1 MAENKQL
8 TVAELLARAQKENPQ
23 GAEKTPRKRRR
34 RSIEDGGISVAE
46 LTGSFKAVTA
56 APTESRHS
64 SVPLDAPAAEKPATS
79 KPAASEPAPEE
90 KKPTLSS
97 KVQERQGPKA
107 TEPKSEDKKP
117 ADKQQTAA
125 EKKAEEKAAKAKAA
139 AEQEAADKAHLAKAR
154 AAKEAAAASDN
165 DATKTPS
172 DDDTGVIKQVS
183 EDPAQ
188 NADSVSETGEMP
200 KVAEEKA
207 PAQTADQSNDLD
219 DEDDDSGMSAGPVI
233 LLAILGILGGIAIFL
248 GFQYLWST
256 LNPWIV
262 VVAALVVTGAMIAAV
277 KWLRTAS
284 DGLSMT
290 LAGLVGLVITFGP
303 ATLVLF

>member
-64 SVPLDAPAAEKPATS
+64 SVPLDAPAAE